1 MKFIRRILPLLLLL
15 SLVACNRGRRG
26 PKEYVYVAAPQVI
39 LRDQV
44 AAVYNKVGVAKNG
57 DRLQVLDRDRR
68 FVKVRTDAGQEGW
81 VEQRNLIPQA
91 VFDKLQALAHQ
102 EQNTPVS
109 GTGVTRNDTN
119 IHLEPGRDTD
129 HLYILNSGTKVSL
142 LKRAT
147 AEKNLPGAARPGSNE
162 PSKPL
167 EDWWLIRDPQNHLG
181 WVLGRMID
189 EDVPLDIAQYA
200 EGQRIV
206 AAFVLDQVKDG
217 DKQVPQYLVLLTENK
232 DGMPFDYNQ
241 IRVFTWNV
249 RKHLYETAYRERNLN
264 GVLPV
269 TVSQEDFDKEGKLPV
284 FVIRVKEDDGK
295 VSEKKYKLN
304 TPIVKRVLAPGEE
317 PPKPVARKRKR

>member
-1 MKFIRRILPLLLLL
+1 VKVIRRILPLLLFF
-15 SLVACNRGRRG
+15 SLAACNRGRRG
-26 PKEYVYVAAPQVI
+26 PKEYVYVSAPQVI

-68 FVKVRTDAGQEGW
+68 FVRVRADGGLEGW
-81 VEQRNLIPQA
+81 VEQRNLIPQT
-91 VFDKLQALAHQ
+91 VFDKLQVLSKQ
-102 EQNTPVS
+102 EQNTPVE

-119 IHLEPGRDTD
+119 IHVEPGRDTD

-147 AEKNLPGAARPGSNE
+147 AEKSLPGTAKAGSNE
-162 PSKPL
+162 LSKPL

-189 EDVPLDIAQYA
+189 VDVPLEIAQYA

-206 AAFVLDQVKDG
+206 ASFVLNQVNDS

-232 DGMPFDYNQ
+232 DGLPFDYTQ
-241 IRVFTWNV
+241 FRVFTWNL
-249 RKHLYETAYRERNLN
+249 R
-264 GVLPV
+264 
-269 TVSQEDFDKEGKLPV
+269 
-284 FVIRVKEDDGK
+284 
-295 VSEKKYKLN
+295 
-304 TPIVKRVLAPGEE
+304 
-317 PPKPVARKRKR
+317 